1 MTDLLSHLGALWTEI
16 TPPLP
21 LLALAAAA
29 VFFAGALRA
38 FVGFGFA
45 LAGVPLLALTVGPA
59 AAVPMILALE
69 IISGLQMLPKVRKKA
84 DWRAIWLILPAA
96 LVAAP
101 FGIYLLDV
109 LDADALR
116 LLIALT
122 LLGAVALMA
131 SGISIPAKVPLP
143 VSLSIGAAS
152 GLLAGST
159 AMAGPPVLLYFIGR
173 AGTPE
178 AARASMFMYFSLTGA
193 ITLAVGL
200 VSGIVPYETLLLT
213 LILSPALFLSNI
225 LGSWAFHTTGDH
237 HYRPIA
243 LGLLTIIAIATLA
256 QAISS

>member
-1 MTDLLSHLGALWTEI
+1 MSEFLALFTNAALSPTDMT
-16 TPPLP
+16 
-21 LLALAAAA
+21 LAAAA
-29 VFFAGALRA
+29 VFFAGGLRA

-59 AAVPMILALE
+59 TAVPMILALE
-69 IISGLQMLPKVRKKA
+69 IISGLQMLPKVRKVA

-116 LLIALT
+116 LLIALA

-131 SGISIPAKVPLP
+131 SGVSIPAKVPLP
-143 VSLSIGAAS
+143 VSLGIGGAS

-193 ITLAVGL
+193 ITLCVGL
-200 VSGIVPYETLLLT
+200 VSGIVPYETLLLS
-213 LILSPALFLSNI
+213 LMLSPALFLSNVI
-225 LGSWAFHTTGDH
+225 GSWAFHATGDH

-243 LGLLTIIAIATLA
+243 LGLLTIIALATLV
-256 QAISS
+256 QAISG

>member
-1 MTDLLSHLGALWTEI
+1 MSEFLALFANSALSPMDMT
-16 TPPLP
+16 
-21 LLALAAAA
+21 LAAAA

-45 LAGVPLLALTVGPA
+45 LAGVPLLAMTVGPA

-69 IISGLQMLPKVRKKA
+69 IMSGLQMLPKVRKQA

-96 LVAAP
+96 LIAAP

-109 LDADALR
+109 LDADSLR
-116 LLIALT
+116 LLIAIA
-122 LLGAVALMA
+122 LLGAVGLMA
-131 SGISIPAKVPLP
+131 SGVSIPAKVPLP
-143 VSLSIGAAS
+143 VSLGIGGAS

-193 ITLAVGL
+193 LTLSVG
-200 VSGIVPYETLLLT
+200 VFSGIVELNTMLLT
-213 LILSPALFLSNI
+213 LMLSPALFLSNVI
-225 LGSWAFHTTGDH
+225 GSWAFHATGDH

-243 LGLLTIIAIATLA
+243 LGLLTIIALATA
-256 QAISS
+256 VQAVTN

>member
-1 MTDLLSHLGALWTEI
+1 MSEFLALFANAALSPTDM
-16 TPPLP
+16 
-21 LLALAAAA
+21 ALAAAA
-29 VFFAGALRA
+29 IFFAGGLRA

-69 IISGLQMLPKVRKKA
+69 IISGLQMLPSVGKKA

-96 LVAAP
+96 LIAAP

-109 LDADALR
+109 LEPDSLR
-116 LLIALT
+116 LLIAIA

-131 SGISIPAKVPLP
+131 SGVSIPAKVPLP
-143 VSLSIGAAS
+143 VSFGIGAAS

-193 ITLAVGL
+193 ITLCVGL
-200 VSGIVPYETLLLT
+200 ISGIVPYETLLLS
-213 LILSPALFLSNI
+213 LMLSPALFFSNVI
-225 LGSWAFHTTGDH
+225 GSWAFHATGDH

-243 LGLLTIIAIATLA
+243 LVLLTIIALATLLQVVA
-256 QAISS
+256 

>member
-1 MTDLLSHLGALWTEI
+1 MSEFLSLFSDATLTAPDMALT
-16 TPPLP
+16 
-21 LLALAAAA
+21 AAA

-45 LAGVPLLALTVGPA
+45 LAGVPLLAMTVGPA

-69 IISGLQMLPKVRKKA
+69 IMSGLQMLPKVRKQA
-84 DWRAIWLILPAA
+84 DWHSIWLILPAA

-109 LDADALR
+109 LDADSLR
-116 LLIALT
+116 LLIALA

-131 SGISIPAKVPLP
+131 SGVSIPAKVPLP
-143 VSLSIGAAS
+143 VSLGIGGAS

-193 ITLAVGL
+193 ITLGFGFA
-200 VSGIVPYETLLLT
+200 SSIVELNTMLLT
-213 LILSPALFLSNI
+213 LVLSPALFLSNLI
-225 LGSWAFHTTGDH
+225 GSWAFHATGDH
-237 HYRPIA
+237 HYRRIA
-243 LGLLTIIAIATLA
+243 LGLLTIIALATA
-256 QAISS
+256 VQAVTN

>member
-1 MTDLLSHLGALWTEI
+1 MSEFLALFTNVALSPTDM
-16 TPPLP
+16 
-21 LLALAAAA
+21 ALAAAA
-29 VFFAGALRA
+29 VFFAGGLRA

-59 AAVPMILALE
+59 TAVPMILALE
-69 IISGLQMLPKVRKKA
+69 IISGLQMLPKVRKVA

-116 LLIALT
+116 LLIAIA

-193 ITLAVGL
+193 ITLCVGL
-200 VSGIVPYETLLLT
+200 ISGIVPYETLLLAVM
-213 LILSPALFLSNI
+213 LSPALLLSTI
-225 LGSWAFHTTGDH
+225 LGSWAFHATGDH

-243 LGLLTIIAIATLA
+243 LGLLTIIALATLA
-256 QAISS
+256 QAISG